1 MLKKILLITF
11 LIINI
16 SAFAQVYPIEIM
28 PGETKTI
35 ESGIDTLWILKDSQV
50 KKAIMAA
57 KKLKIEEEITR
68 ELRKKVSLLGEKD
81 LIKDSLIIDLKK
93 DRDFYMNNWKECT
106 NDVELLIAKSRRQKL
121 YTRLSMAGIAVAFI
135 AGFLIAK

>member
-1 MLKKILLITF
+1 MLKKILFISF
-11 LIINI
+11 LIANF
-16 SAFAQVYPIEIM
+16 SAIAQIYPIEIR

-35 ESGIDTLWILKDSQV
+35 ESGNDTLWILKDSQV

-57 KKLKIEEEITR
+57 KKLKVEEEISI
-68 ELRKKVSLLGEKD
+68 ELRKKVSLIEEKD

-93 DRDFYMNNWKECT
+93 DRDFYMRNWKDCT
-106 NDVELLIAKSRRQKL
+106 NDVDLLITKCRRQKL
-121 YTRLSMAGIAVAFI
+121 YTRLSLGGIAVAFI